1 MKTSANVTNFLP
13 SPPGSTHPVP
23 GPGRRRSLSGFVW
36 IGLAVSCLMFCA
48 RGLFAEP
55 GRGKAS
61 GKAHEALSSRTGR
74 TDAERRVMREPAI
87 ERDEP
92 RVDDS
97 DPTAGGLSAFPNGF
111 KPEQLVS
118 PGGLSSTINL
128 LVVLTVLSLAPSILI
143 MTTCFIRFVIV
154 MGLLRQALGTQQLPP
169 NQVLVT
175 LCLFLTFL
183 VMTPVWQQSY
193 EEGIKPY
200 TSPEPDQ
207 APLTLAETFRRS
219 ARPVRDFM
227 FDQIERAGNNDT
239 LWMLLDYQFP
249 DARTD
254 DAARASLSNRD
265 DVPVTVLMSAYMLSE
280 LKVAFVIGFQIFLPF
295 LVIDMVVSTV
305 LMSMGMMMLPPTLV
319 SFPFKLLLFVLIDG
333 WARTVGMLLE
343 SVNLS
348 G

>member
-1 MKTSANVTNFLP
+1 
-13 SPPGSTHPVP
+13 
-23 GPGRRRSLSGFVW
+23 
-36 IGLAVSCLMFCA
+36 MFCA

-55 GRGKAS
+55 GRGGKAS
-61 GKAHEALSSRTGR
+61 GKANEALSTRTGR
-74 TDAERRVMREPAI
+74 TDGERRVIREPALQR
-87 ERDEP
+87 EEP
-92 RVDDS
+92 PVDDS
-97 DPTAGGLSAFPNGF
+97 DVSAGGLSAFPNGF

-169 NQVLVT
+169 NQVLVA

-193 EEGIKPY
+193 DEGIKPY

-207 APLTLAETFRRS
+207 TPPTLAETFRRS
-219 ARPVRDFM
+219 VRPVRDFM

-249 DARTD
+249 EARTGS
-254 DAARASLSNRD
+254 DAARASLSHRD
-265 DVPVTVLMSAYMLSE
+265 DVPLTILMSAYMLSE
-280 LKVAFVIGFQIFLPF
+280 LKAAFVIGFQIFLPF